1 MGTTEEG
8 HDVEPVKRAAAWLVW
23 ILVVAVAIV
32 ALLGL
37 LLLGPFGLAVGIPVA
52 ILAFVVIGAVS
63 SGPAAGA

>member
-1 MGTTEEG
+1 MGATEEG

-23 ILVVAVAIV
+23 ILVVAVVIV

-37 LLLGPFGLAVGIPVA
+37 VLLGPFGLVVGIPVA
-52 ILAFVVIGAVS
+52 ILAFFIFGAVS